1 MGGRRA
7 GTVRVNG
14 TGEEMAVD
22 ADTDCSSDSDACSE
36 SSEDSGMGEVGGCPE
51 EVTLES
57 RRAR

>member
-1 MGGRRA
+1 
-7 GTVRVNG
+7 
-14 TGEEMAVD
+14 MAVD
-22 ADTDCSSDSDACSE
+22 DDTDCSSDSDACSE